1 MELLVT
7 ADGRLRCGDRLYR
20 CALGH
25 GGVRAEKCEGDGVT
39 PVGVF
44 ALRRVLYRADRMAP
58 PETGLEVAPI
68 GESDGWCDDPGDPNY
83 NRPVALPYA
92 ASHERLW
99 REDAVYDLI
108 VVLGHNDDPPQPGLG
123 SAIFMHVARP
133 EYEPTQ
139 GCVALA
145 PGDLLAVLA
154 VCEPGDVIRVSL
166 A

>member
-7 ADGRLRCGDRLYR
+7 ADGRLRCGGRSYR

-25 GGVRAEKCEGDGVT
+25 GGIGAEKCEGDGVT

-44 ALRRVLYRADRMAP
+44 ALRRVLYRADRMAL

-68 GESDGWCDDPGDPNY
+68 GESDGWCDDPADPNY

-99 REDAVYDLI
+99 REDAVYELI
-108 VVLGHNDDPPQPGLG
+108 VVLGHNDDPPRPGLG
-123 SAIFMHVARP
+123 SAIFLHVARP

-145 PGDLLAVLA
+145 PGDLLAVL
-154 VCEPGDVIRVSL
+154 
-166 A
+166 

>member
-1 MELLVT
+1 MT
-7 ADGRLRCGDRLYR
+7 ADGRLRCGGRLYR

-25 GGVRAEKCEGDGVT
+25 GGVRTEKCEGDGVT

-44 ALRRVLYRADRMAP
+44 ALRRVLYRADRMAA

-68 GESDGWCDDPGDPNY
+68 GESDGWCDDSGDPNY
-83 NRPVALPYA
+83 NRPVALPYT

-123 SAIFMHVARP
+123 SAIFLHVARP

>member
-7 ADGRLRCGDRLYR
+7 ADGRLRCDDRLYR

-44 ALRRVLYRADRMAP
+44 ALRRVLYRADRMAA
-58 PETGLEVAPI
+58 PETGLKVAPI
-68 GESDGWCDDPGDPNY
+68 GESDGWCDDSGDPNY
-83 NRPVALPYA
+83 NRPVALPYT

-123 SAIFMHVARP
+123 SAIFLHVARP

-145 PGDLLAVLA
+145 LGDLLAVLA